1 MQARAV
7 RLVALG
13 GIDAADLALF
23 AGLAMGAAALFAFG
37 IVDYRER
44 ILSTNDF
51 AGFWAGARLIVL
63 GIDPYDPSVYRTAIG
78 ALGTQ
83 HPDVTVFGYPPWMAL
98 VLLPFGFLPLPVASG
113 LWTTAGLIAAIYAL
127 RALLH
132 AVVPDLPFVHWLAGV
147 TLLASQAGLATFFNG
162 QWAFLLLAVSI
173 GIFLLHA
180 EHPRFAG
187 LLALCAFAKPQLF
200 TFAGWAWLRAAHA
213 QGRLVQFASVAVGGL
228 ILIVVATLIAAPV
241 AFASWWTSVFLWRVS
256 DPTTPTLSA
265 AFADALG
272 DRGQFAAVAVLI
284 VALVIA
290 LRLRPTGLGWWSLWP
305 VMSLL
310 VATYTHSYDQLLLL
324 PPLILSTAVVAAR
337 SRRRAIGYA
346 ALWGGLMLPGSML
359 LQGLAGYRN
368 REDFTVLLTVAVFIT
383 IAIATRIDTTLV
395 GPRRVASGATSRR
408 AAAIDAPAGNA
419 LAQR

>member
-1 MQARAV
+1 MRRGSTHNCAPMQARAI
-7 RLVALG
+7 RLVSFSGLG
-13 GIDAADLALF
+13 AADIALC

-63 GIDPYDPSVYRTAIG
+63 GIDPYDPSVYRSAI
-78 ALGTQ
+78 AQLGTQ

-98 VLLPFGFLPLPVASG
+98 VLLPFGYLPLPIASG
-113 LWTTAGLIAAIYAL
+113 LWTAAGLIAGIYAL
-127 RALLH
+127 RALLR
-132 AVVPDLPFVHWLAGV
+132 AVVPELAMVHWLAGF

-173 GIFLLHA
+173 GVFLLQA
-180 EHPRFAG
+180 EHPRIAG
-187 LLALCAFAKPQLF
+187 LLAVCAFAKPQLF
-200 TFAGWAWLRAAHA
+200 TFAAWSWLRAAHA
-213 QGRLVQFASVAVGGL
+213 QGRLLPFASIAGGGV

-265 AFADALG
+265 AFADLLG
-272 DRGQFAAVAVLI
+272 SRGQFAAVAVLV

-310 VATYTHSYDQLLLL
+310 GATYTHSYDQLLLL
-324 PPLILSTAVVAAR
+324 PPLIISTAVVAAR
-337 SRRRAIGYA
+337 SRRRAILFA
-346 ALWGGLMLPGSML
+346 ALWGTLMLPGSMV
-359 LQGLAGYRN
+359 LQGLAAYRD
-368 REDFTVLLTVAVFIT
+368 RENYTVLLTVAVFI
-383 IAIATRIDTTLV
+383 AIAVATRRDTTYWGRGV
-395 GPRRVASGATSRR
+395 TP
-408 AAAIDAPAGNA
+408 
-419 LAQR
+419 

>member
-1 MQARAV
+1 MHARAV
-7 RLVALG
+7 RLSAFAGVDPG
-13 GIDAADLALF
+13 DLALA

-63 GIDPYDPSVYRTAIG
+63 GIDPYDPSLYRPAI
-78 ALGTQ
+78 AQLGTQ

-98 VLLPFGFLPLPVASG
+98 VLLPFGFLPLPIASG
-113 LWTTAGLIAAIYAL
+113 IWTAIGLVAGIYAL
-127 RALLH
+127 RALLR
-132 AVVPDLPFVHWLAGV
+132 AVVPELPLVHWLAGF

-162 QWAFLLLAVSI
+162 QWAFLLLAVSV
-173 GIFLLHA
+173 GIFLVQA
-180 EHPRFAG
+180 EHPRIAG
-187 LLALCAFAKPQLF
+187 FLAVCAFAKPQLF
-200 TFAGWAWLRAAHA
+200 TFAAWAWLRAAHA
-213 QGRLVQFASVAVGGL
+213 QGRLLPFASVAIGAVV
-228 ILIVVATLIAAPV
+228 LIVVGTLFAAPV

-265 AFADALG
+265 AFADLLG
-272 DRGQFAAVAVLI
+272 SRGQFAAVGVLV

-310 VATYTHSYDQLLLL
+310 GATYTHSYDQVLLL

-337 SRRRAIGYA
+337 SRHRAILYA
-346 ALWGGLMLPGSML
+346 ALWGALMLPGSFV
-359 LQGLAGYRN
+359 LQGLAAYRD
-368 REDFTVLLTVAVFIT
+368 RENYTVLLTVAVFV
-383 IAIATRIDTTLV
+383 AIAVATRKDTTYWGRGV
-395 GPRRVASGATSRR
+395 TR
-408 AAAIDAPAGNA
+408 
-419 LAQR
+419 

>member
-1 MQARAV
+1 MDSTHNGASVQARAV

-13 GIDAADLALF
+13 GVDAADLALF

-63 GIDPYDPSVYRTAIG
+63 GIDPYDPSLYRPAIA

-83 HPDVTVFGYPPWMAL
+83 HPDVSVFGYPPWMAL

-113 LWTTAGLIAAIYAL
+113 LWTAAGLIAGIYAL

-132 AVVPDLPFVHWLAGV
+132 AVLPELPFVHWLAGF
-147 TLLASQAGLATFFNG
+147 TLLVSQAGLATFFNG

-180 EHPRFAG
+180 EHPRIAG
-187 LLALCAFAKPQLF
+187 LLAICAFAKPQLF
-200 TFAGWAWLRAAHA
+200 TFAAWAWLRAAHA
-213 QGRLVQFASVAVGGL
+213 QGRLLAFASVAAGGV

-265 AFADALG
+265 AFADLLG
-272 DRGQFAAVAVLI
+272 SPGGFAAIAVLI

-290 LRLRPTGLGWWSLWP
+290 LRQRPTGLGWWSLWP

-310 VATYTHSYDQLLLL
+310 GATYTHSYDQLLLL

-337 SRRRAIGYA
+337 SRRRAILYA
-346 ALWGGLMLPGSML
+346 AVWGTLMLPGSL
-359 LQGLAGYRN
+359 ALQGLAAYRD
-368 REDFTVLLTVAVFIT
+368 RENYTVLLTAAVFIT
-383 IAIATRIDTTLV
+383 IAIATRKDTSYWGRGLT
-395 GPRRVASGATSRR
+395 R
-408 AAAIDAPAGNA
+408 
-419 LAQR
+419 